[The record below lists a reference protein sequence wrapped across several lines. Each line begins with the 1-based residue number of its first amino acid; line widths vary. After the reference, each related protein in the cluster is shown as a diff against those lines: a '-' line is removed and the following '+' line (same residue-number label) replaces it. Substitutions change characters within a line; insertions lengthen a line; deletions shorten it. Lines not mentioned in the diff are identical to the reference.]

1 VKSLRILSLF
11 AVLCLS
17 FGTTSFASTRSSGW
31 DPQLTHQITPPSI
44 IHVQPCTV
52 LWFGEDI
59 GDEIP
64 RLTGLGLSI
73 THTFNPADLSAAN
86 LANYNVLVIAH
97 TGPGVI
103 GGSQAAIEAFVSAN
117 HGLLIEQPNTVGVLD
132 YAPTGFGVNIVD
144 DCWCGGHADPTSCLT
159 LDYNGTIVNG
169 AHPITSGLVDG
180 DLSGDFDSAANL
192 GGSYSVLAHNTVC
205 TNNPSLAA
213 GTLGTGR
220 VVFETGLASNFA
232 FVTGSDAYWARLF
245 EWLCVGSQTPTA
257 DPTWGRLKVLYR

>member
-59 GDEIP
+59 GD
-64 RLTGLGLSI
+64 G
-73 THTFNPADLSAAN
+73 NPATHGTRSLDHPYVQPGDLSAAN

-132 YAPTGFGVNIVD
+132 YAPT
-144 DCWCGGHADPTSCLT
+144 ASASTSWT
-159 LDYNGTIVNG
+159 TAG
-169 AHPITSGLVDG
+169 AV
-180 DLSGDFDSAANL
+180 A
-192 GGSYSVLAHNTVC
+192 
-205 TNNPSLAA
+205 
-213 GTLGTGR
+213 
-220 VVFETGLASNFA
+220 
-232 FVTGSDAYWARLF
+232 
-245 EWLCVGSQTPTA
+245 TPTR
-257 DPTWGRLKVLYR
+257 PPV